1 MMQSRT
7 NADDQAAGDP
17 HNVWSNRI
25 FDVVTVLVQVTTI
38 VVAVVMLFARS
49 KEARKHIKKAAS
61 HVSNFVGSRLASAGS
76 TMESAD
82 GIDTDPEPD
91 AGPTEPDL
99 ADAEAGAKRPPE
111 PRP

>member
-1 MMQSRT
+1 MIQSRT

-38 VVAVVMLFARS
+38 VTAVFMIFARS
-49 KEARKHIKKAAS
+49 KEAKKHIKKAAS
-61 HVSNFVGSRLASAGS
+61 KVSNFFGSRLASAGTS
-76 TMESAD
+76 MESTD
-82 GIDTDPEPD
+82 GIDG

-99 ADAEAGAKRPPE
+99 ADAEAGAKPATGAKAIARD
-111 PRP
+111 